1 MARGRVPNSPELNE
15 ARGNP
20 GKRPRKTPVVD
31 LAPIAGVD
39 APKHMRAK
47 ARKYWAE
54 VAGYITDSRI
64 VRVSDRN
71 VLARYCETLADYVK
85 VTGSLDKQGHVYW
98 TESAHGKMQRI
109 SPFFLVQE
117 RLAKRLQD
125 MEDRL
130 GLTPASRQQI
140 LLRMAANNAQPGLPL
155 APPAETSDASGVEA
169 SPGAP
174 PLSSDPLDFFATASG
189 TQH

>member
-1 MARGRVPNSPELNE
+1 MVRGRTPNSPELNE

-20 GKRPRKTPVVD
+20 GKRPKKERVLD
-31 LAPIAGVD
+31 LSPIAGID
-39 APKHMRAK
+39 APKHMRAN
-47 ARKYWAE
+47 ARKYWAD

-71 VLARYCETLADYVK
+71 MLARYCETLADYVK
-85 VTGSLDKQGHVYW
+85 VTGSLGKQGHVYW

-117 RLAKRLQD
+117 RLVKRLQD

-130 GLTPASRQQI
+130 GLNPASRQQI
-140 LLRMAANNAQPGLPL
+140 LLRMAANNAQPTL
-155 APPAETSDASGVEA
+155 ALTQPNNDDTSADAVA
-169 SPGAP
+169 APGTP
-174 PLSSDPLDFFATASG
+174 PLSSDPLDFFAPAADTR
-189 TQH
+189 H